1 MVELILVIGVCLAVI
16 IFAWWYTLT
25 LLYFILLRNAIH
37 SLKTKRPHLY
47 VILNN
52 FSCSWNC
59 RYRIMLMLFLRRS
72 WKSDIRAVSR
82 LGNVIRKNLRKYLV
96 LLFVVIDG
104 SVLFTGFGF
113 ISAIFFV
120 IQDARLSCWLRLL
133 AMLVSGLAVL
143 SLVVI
148 TGGKTLSY
156 IRRMQRVLIEGS

>member
-1 MVELILVIGVCLAVI
+1 
-16 IFAWWYTLT
+16 
-25 LLYFILLRNAIH
+25 
-37 SLKTKRPHLY
+37 
-47 VILNN
+47 
-52 FSCSWNC
+52 
-59 RYRIMLMLFLRRS
+59 MLMLFLRRS